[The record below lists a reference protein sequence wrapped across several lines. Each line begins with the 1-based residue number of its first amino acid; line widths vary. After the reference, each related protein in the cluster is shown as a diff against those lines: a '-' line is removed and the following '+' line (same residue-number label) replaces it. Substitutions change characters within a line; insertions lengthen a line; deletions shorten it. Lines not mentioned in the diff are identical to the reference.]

1 MTPAAWRA
9 RGAALLIAGAVLP
22 GMVAPTSVQAFE
34 KAFRGPTQV
43 NGVSQFPIYH
53 DLGVKIYQLTV
64 GWDQV
69 APSRPVDPANPADP
83 AYHWPPDVDYAI
95 GEAGRYGMRVLV
107 QLIGAPRWAN
117 GDMPWQWA
125 PKHPSDYATFAAA
138 ASRRYPRVREWL
150 IWGEPSRGQNFQPLI
165 GEKSSR
171 RLTPSQAMAPRL
183 YARLLDAA
191 YGSLK
196 RASPRNLIIGGNT
209 LTGGDIS
216 PLNWMRYMRLP
227 NGRHPRLDLYGH
239 NPFSFRNPDLRD
251 PPSRLCFGRRSGR
264 CFGDMADIVRVAK
277 GVDRYVAPRQHI
289 PLFLSE
295 YTIPTARDAE
305 FNFWVSRPTQARWIK
320 NALRIGRRFRRIVG
334 LGWVHLKDERGLNGG
349 LLDSRGRKKP
359 GYGAFK
365 RG

>member
-1 MTPAAWRA
+1 MTRPAWRV
-9 RGAALLIAGAVLP
+9 RGAALVIAAAVLA
-22 GMVAPTSVQAFE
+22 GMLAPTSVQAFE
-34 KAFRGPTQV
+34 KAFWGPAQV
-43 NGVSQFPIYH
+43 NGVSQFPIYR
-53 DLGVKIYQLTV
+53 DLGVKIYQLSV

-69 APSRPVDPANPADP
+69 APTRPVDPANPADP
-83 AYHWPPDVDYAI
+83 AYHWPPSVDYAI
-95 GEAGRYGMRVLV
+95 GQAGMYGMRVLILLV
-107 QLIGAPRWAN
+107 GAPRWAN
-117 GDMPWQWA
+117 GGMPPQWA

-138 ASRRYPRVREWL
+138 ASRRYPRVHEWM
-150 IWGEPSRGQNFQPLI
+150 IWGEPSRGVTFQPFT
-165 GEKSSR
+165 GERSR
-171 RLTPSQAMAPRL
+171 RRLSPGQAIAPRL

-196 RASPRNLIIGGNT
+196 RASRRNLVIGGNT

-239 NPFSFRNPDLRD
+239 NPFSFRNPDLRV
-251 PPSRLCFGRRSGR
+251 PSSTQCFGHRSGR

-277 GVDRYVAPRQHI
+277 GVDRYVAPGRHVR
-289 PLFLSE
+289 LFLSE

-320 NALRIGRRFRRIVG
+320 NALRISRRFHRIAG
-334 LGWVHLKDERGLNGG
+334 LGWIHLKDEGGLTGG
-349 LLDSRGRKKP
+349 LLDSRGGKKP
-359 GYGAFK
+359 GYYAFK